1 MLYNNSLPE
10 EESCLCKQLLSF
22 PNLFQPALM
31 GIQTPSSKVQDVTWR
46 MSVAKGTGNKIS
58 PDKETSSGYCPR
70 EDNVTKTLLNLGME
84 LPESCLHMPSAL
96 PGTDWHDQ
104 SSG

>member
-31 GIQTPSSKVQDVTWR
+31 GIQIPSSKVQDVTWR
-46 MSVAKGTGNKIS
+46 MSMAK
-58 PDKETSSGYCPR
+58 
-70 EDNVTKTLLNLGME
+70 
-84 LPESCLHMPSAL
+84 
-96 PGTDWHDQ
+96 
-104 SSG
+104 